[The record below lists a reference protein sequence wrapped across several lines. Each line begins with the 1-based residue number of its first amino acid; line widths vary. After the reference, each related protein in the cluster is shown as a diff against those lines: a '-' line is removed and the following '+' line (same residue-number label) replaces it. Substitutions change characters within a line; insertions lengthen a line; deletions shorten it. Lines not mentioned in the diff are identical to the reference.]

1 MTSPTLSIISSMA
14 TQNLLVDLVSLYEKQ
29 HPGLSIKVESVGGQ
43 VAAKRVEAGEAFDGV
58 VLAADV
64 IDRLAGTGRIV
75 KGSRVDL
82 VRSGVAVAVRSG
94 ASRPDLSNGDAIKQA
109 VLDAPTVGYSTGPS
123 GVQLALLFERW
134 GIAEAIKS
142 KLVVAP
148 PGVPVGSLVARGDVS
163 LGFQQMSE
171 LMHLEGI
178 DVVGPLPDDIQITTI
193 FSGGLAA
200 TSGQPEAMRQLFGFL
215 ASADAAQAKKNNGMD
230 PA

>member
-1 MTSPTLSIISSMA
+1 MTSTTLSIISSMA
-14 TQNLLVDLVSLYEKQ
+14 TQNLLVDLVALYEKQ
-29 HPGLSIKVESVGGQ
+29 HPGVSVKLESVGGQ
-43 VAAKRVEAGEAFDGV
+43 VAAKRVESGEAFDGV

-64 IDRLAGTGRIV
+64 IDRLSGSARIV
-75 KGSRVDL
+75 PGSRVDL

-94 ASRPDLSNGDAIKQA
+94 ASRPDLSNGDAVKQA

-148 PGVPVGSLVARGDVS
+148 PGVPVGSLVASGEVA

-193 FSGGLAA
+193 FSGGVAA
-200 TSGQPEAMRQLFGFL
+200 TSEQPDALRQLLAFL
-215 ASADAAQAKKNNGMD
+215 GSADAAASKRDNGMD